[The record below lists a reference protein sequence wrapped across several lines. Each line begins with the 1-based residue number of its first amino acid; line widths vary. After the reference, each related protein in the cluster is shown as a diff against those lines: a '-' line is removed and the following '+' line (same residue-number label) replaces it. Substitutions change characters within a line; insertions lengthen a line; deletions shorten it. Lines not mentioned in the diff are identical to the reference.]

1 MAAGGELSIALAE
14 RPLWSSVLSHAY
26 MVMPFKV
33 GRDWERQKPR
43 HPGEK
48 AQALVPY
55 SLKSLQSTSPEPV
68 PQVLMSARPP

>member
-1 MAAGGELSIALAE
+1 MAAGELSIALAE
-14 RPLWSSVLSHAY
+14 RRLWSSVLSHVY

-55 SLKSLQSTSPEPV
+55 SLNNLQSVSPELAP
-68 PQVLMSARPP
+68 